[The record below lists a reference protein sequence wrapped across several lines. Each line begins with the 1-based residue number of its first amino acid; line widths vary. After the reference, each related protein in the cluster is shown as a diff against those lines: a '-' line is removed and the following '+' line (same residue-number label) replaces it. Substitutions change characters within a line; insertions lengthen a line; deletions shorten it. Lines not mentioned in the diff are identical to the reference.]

1 MGLDNI
7 TFVRDG
13 KTLATAFVINPT
25 PDCTY
30 ADTEESYIKAFADTI
45 GAKYEIV
52 SRSIETYEGK
62 QTDCLNVH
70 FATKNGSSEKEFFFD
85 ISAFQS

>member
-13 KTLATAFVINPT
+13 KTLATAFVIKPPT
-25 PDCTY
+25 DCTY

-52 SRSIETYEGK
+52 SRSIETYDGK
-62 QTDCLNVH
+62 QIYCHNVH
-70 FATKNGSSEKEFFFD
+70 FAIKNGSSEK
-85 ISAFQS
+85 